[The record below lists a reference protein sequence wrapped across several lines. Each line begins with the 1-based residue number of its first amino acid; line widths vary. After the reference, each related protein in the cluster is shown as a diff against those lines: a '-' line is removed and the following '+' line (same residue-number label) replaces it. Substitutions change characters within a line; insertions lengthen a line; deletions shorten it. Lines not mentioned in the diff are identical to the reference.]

1 MATVPSTIA
10 HVKGSSAIG
19 GASAAGVHK
28 YLYAHADPVGHR
40 DPSGNFSIAEL
51 QTVNSEIATLTRL
64 ALPAIRAAHTAGSV
78 IDFISL
84 VAQVSTAVASGTF
97 STSVQTMMAQSVGII
112 KNLSI
117 HEITDSLLRHTP
129 TLLTTSLPVWGP
141 WIAANYGQIDRYVI
155 YMPTA
160 PGVPYFE
167 VPIPGPRSVN
177 KKLALA
183 FGAGAEA
190 AGSKKAGRLTGLG
203 VGLAPDKK
211 NSKQIWRMDVHPAH
225 ELRGDGDIAYFPD
238 WPFHYHVGRPF

>member
-1 MATVPSTIA
+1 M
-10 HVKGSSAIG
+10 
-19 GASAAGVHK
+19 
-28 YLYAHADPVGHR
+28 
-40 DPSGNFSIAEL
+40 
-51 QTVNSEIATLTRL
+51 
-64 ALPAIRAAHTAGSV
+64 
-78 IDFISL
+78 
-84 VAQVSTAVASGTF
+84 
-97 STSVQTMMAQSVGII
+97 
-112 KNLSI
+112 
-117 HEITDSLLRHTP
+117 
-129 TLLTTSLPVWGP
+129 
-141 WIAANYGQIDRYVI
+141 GQIDRYVI

-203 VGLAPDKK
+203 VGLATDKK